1 MARYNPKLFAD
12 RVAGEFGVPTQVA
25 AKGVVVEHNK
35 EVI

>member
-25 AKGVVVEHNK
+25 AKGVVNK